1 MRHGKSVSQTDPS
14 KTDGTENQESGV
26 EETVSDSFQLPV
38 GIALA
43 DFAAK
48 AGFLGPL
55 LLEIMPGRGRSAE
68 EEK

>member
-1 MRHGKSVSQTDPS
+1 MKAGKSDSQADPS
-14 KTDGTENQESGV
+14 KTDGTENQESGI

-38 GIALA
+38 GVDLA

-55 LLEIMPGRGRSAE
+55 LLQFMPGRGRASE